1 MSQAYLALS
10 APTQDITVTLR
21 ERLSPFP
28 ARASIQLLTLETH
41 VKRRAAVL
49 SAFLGLLAGSAP
61 AQTVK
66 DVRSVLEASLKAMG
80 GVNLKT
86 IRYSASGW
94 SSRIGQTYGLAE
106 DWPHYEVTG
115 YARAIDYDAKWS
127 REDYTRRQGSYPL
140 LGRPPMLEERVTS
153 ILSGNYAWDMRG
165 DVPVPLTSLYLDG
178 VSYSDLRQLELAITP
193 HGFLKAALAA
203 KDATAITLP
212 IVGSSDAGLS
222 QNGRRVT
229 IVSFTMSTGT
239 TGKYRV
245 NGTINDKNLVELTD
259 TWFPNPV
266 YGDMDYEMRFTKYK
280 NFDGVQFPTL
290 VHVHQGDPR
299 LNPAHNYYEYNVT
312 DVKANVPVS
321 AIPVPE
327 AVRTAAVPPVKV
339 ESQKLAD
346 GVWLL
351 GGGTHN
357 SVLVEFKDFVA
368 VVEAPQNEA
377 RSLAVIEEAGRLAPG
392 KLLKYVVNTHHHF
405 DHAGG
410 LRTYLSQGTTV
421 ITHES
426 NKEYYLSIMFYPAA
440 RELQPD
446 RMSLY
451 SPMYMISRR
460 PAPIE
465 TVASFAG
472 GPGGGAAKYV
482 ITDGERLLEVIHVQD
497 MAYELSDPSYAQGN
511 HSADMLMAYL
521 PKEKILINAD
531 LYSPPAQGSPTP
543 TPTAGMRTLYQNML
557 KQKLD
562 VDRHV
567 PIHGGVGTNDEFL
580 KIVGQTGT
588 QNR

>member
-1 MSQAYLALS
+1 MQRK
-10 APTQDITVTLR
+10 V
-21 ERLSPFP
+21 
-28 ARASIQLLTLETH
+28 
-41 VKRRAAVL
+41 AAFA
-49 SAFLGLLAGSAP
+49 AFLGLIAGSAS

-66 DVRSVLEASLKAMG
+66 DIRSVLEASLKAMG
-80 GVNLKT
+80 GANLKT

-106 DWPHYEVTG
+106 DWPHYEIADYT
-115 YARAIDYDAKWS
+115 RALDYDAKWS
-127 REDYTRRQGSYPL
+127 REDYTRRQGKYPL
-140 LGRPPMLEERVTS
+140 LGRPPMSEERVTT
-153 ILSGNYAWDMRG
+153 ILSGSYAWDMQG
-165 DVPVPLTSLYLDG
+165 DKPVPLTSLYLDG
-178 VSYSDLRQLELAITP
+178 VSYADLRQLELAITP
-193 HGFLKAALAA
+193 HGFLKTALAA

-222 QNGRRVT
+222 QNGRKVT
-229 IVSFTMSTGT
+229 IVSFTI
-239 TGKYRV
+239 GKYRV
-245 NGTINDKNLVELTD
+245 NGTINDQNLVELTD

-266 YGDMDYEMRFTKYK
+266 YGDMDYEMRYTKYK

-290 VHVHQGDPR
+290 LHVHQGDPR

-312 DVKANVPVS
+312 DVKAKVPVS
-321 AIPVPE
+321 TMPVPDV
-327 AVRTAAVPPVKV
+327 VRAATVPSVKV
-339 ESQKLAD
+339 ESQKLGD
-346 GVWLL
+346 GLWLL

-357 SVLVEFKDFVA
+357 SMLVEFRDFIT

-377 RSLAVIEEAGRLAPG
+377 RSLAVIEEANRLVPN
-392 KLLKYVVNTHHHF
+392 KPIKYVINTHHHF

-426 NKEYYLSIMFYPAA
+426 NKQYYLDIMFHPAP

-465 TVASFAG
+465 TVANFG
-472 GPGGGAAKYV
+472 GAPGGGAGRYV
-482 ITDGERLLEVIHVQD
+482 ITDGDRILEILHVQD
-497 MAYELSDPSYAQGN
+497 MAYDLEDQSYAQGN
-511 HSADMLMAYL
+511 HSADMLIAYL

-531 LYSPPAQGSPTP
+531 LYTPPAPGAPTP
-543 TPTAGMRTLYQNML
+543 TPTAGMRTLYQNMR

-562 VDRHV
+562 VAQHV
-567 PIHGGVGTNDEFL
+567 PVHGHVGSNAEFL
-580 KIVGQTGT
+580 KIVGAAE
-588 QNR
+588 